1 LSETELSETLSV
13 QSPACLPY
21 TSLLSHRFLKKNKKV
36 PKGNLEWQDF
46 FCAMFVFFL
55 INERIL
61 GLSFVGFERSQNIS
75 DKIES
80 SFSKDIYAFAFNFK
94 AGARSEFKCGA
105 LTIGK

>member
-1 LSETELSETLSV
+1 MFSHQPVYPTL
-13 QSPACLPY
+13 AFFL
-21 TSLLSHRFLKKNKKV
+21 TDLKKNKKV

-61 GLSFVGFERSQNIS
+61 GLSFVDLERSQNIS

-80 SFSKDIYAFAFNFK
+80 SFSKDIYTFAFNVQGWCK
-94 AGARSEFKCGA
+94 
-105 LTIGK
+105 I

>member
-1 LSETELSETLSV
+1 VTETLSV
-13 QSPACLPY
+13 QPPACLPY
-21 TSLLSHRFLKKNKKV
+21 TSLLFLTDKKNKKV

-61 GLSFVGFERSQNIS
+61 GLFFVDLERSQNIS
-75 DKIES
+75 DKIAS
-80 SFSKDIYAFAFNFK
+80 SFSKDIYTFAFNFK